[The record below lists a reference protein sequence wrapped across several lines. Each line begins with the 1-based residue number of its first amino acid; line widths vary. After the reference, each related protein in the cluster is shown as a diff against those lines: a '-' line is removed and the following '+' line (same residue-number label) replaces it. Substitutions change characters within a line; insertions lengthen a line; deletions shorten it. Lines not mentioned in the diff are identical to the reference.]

1 MCTINEVKIGAMTGG
16 EMTENRKAWL
26 WVGLEKN
33 KGDLQD

>member
-1 MCTINEVKIGAMTGG
+1 MYTIAEAKIGAMTGE